1 MSQFYSSSL
10 SRSGCRVED
19 SIRNVGFV
27 KGHRMESQLGWTL
40 LSRDALRRAET
51 HLRDDLEGVR
61 DEIGFLA
68 LHQAYSDRFFPGTS
82 VLHTR
87 LRYVLFVPWMY
98 EKIARHHARQRVADV
113 LQREELE
120 LTRRLLHLGEK
131 QGIIGSRNYPKPT
144 AQPPSMIY
152 WSALGAWR
160 ILRPLASGIYPSR
173 QTVHRAIA
181 RKESRQQLRDE
192 DKQLLIEE
200 EPLFGAVPPAPSEW
214 HSASEQLDFSLR
226 PNEQQFL
233 RACFLTISRP
243 ESESTPSLL
252 ARLVEENV
260 RLGDRDPLWSRKISK
275 VADSDD
281 RNALKRARQAAALA
295 AIGRGVYA
303 AMVEE
308 MRDRHDGVPTE
319 DVHRQNLAAVCDEHS
334 AEALSLNIDEIP
346 VDAPSMPGGIL
357 EVLRATQEWLSRD
370 RRNVLS
376 LHNVYE
382 PAESRRKGR
391 RARLTK
397 SVAGREKRAEWTPK
411 DSAEAEPL
419 HYRWRQVR
427 QLLIDL
433 QEVA

>member
-1 MSQFYSSSL
+1 
-10 SRSGCRVED
+10 
-19 SIRNVGFV
+19 
-27 KGHRMESQLGWTL
+27 MESQFGWTL
-40 LSRDALRRAET
+40 LSRDALRRAESQLHEDT
-51 HLRDDLEGVR
+51 EGVR

-68 LHQAYSDRFFPGTS
+68 LHQAYADRFFPGTS

-98 EKIARHHARQRVADV
+98 EKLARHHARQRIADL
-113 LQREELE
+113 LQKEELE

-131 QGIIGSRNYPKPT
+131 QGIIGGRNYPKPT

-160 ILRPLASGIYPSR
+160 ILRPLDSGVFPSR
-173 QTVHRAIA
+173 RTVHRTIA
-181 RKESRQQLRDE
+181 RKEARQQLRDE
-192 DKQLLIEE
+192 DKQLLIED
-200 EPLFGAVPPAPSEW
+200 EPLFGALPAAPDEW
-214 HSASEQLDFSLR
+214 HAVHENLDFVLQ

-233 RACFLTISRP
+233 RACLLTVSRP
-243 ESESTPSLL
+243 DSESTPALL
-252 ARLVEENV
+252 ARLVETNV
-260 RLGDRDPLWSRKISK
+260 SLGNRESLWSTKVSS
-275 VADSDD
+275 VADSADKS
-281 RNALKRARQAAALA
+281 ALRRARQAAALA

-308 MRDRHDGVPTE
+308 MRDRYDGVSTQ
-319 DVHRQNLAAVCDEHS
+319 DVHRQRLPGVCEEHS
-334 AEALSLNIDEIP
+334 AQALLLKIDD
-346 VDAPSMPGGIL
+346 VVADAPHMPGGIL
-357 EVLRATQEWLSRD
+357 EVLRATQEWLSHERRD
-370 RRNVLS
+370 VMS
-376 LHNVYE
+376 LHDFYE
-382 PAESRRKGR
+382 QAEYRRKGR

-397 SVAGREKRAEWTPK
+397 SLAGRAKRSEWTPE